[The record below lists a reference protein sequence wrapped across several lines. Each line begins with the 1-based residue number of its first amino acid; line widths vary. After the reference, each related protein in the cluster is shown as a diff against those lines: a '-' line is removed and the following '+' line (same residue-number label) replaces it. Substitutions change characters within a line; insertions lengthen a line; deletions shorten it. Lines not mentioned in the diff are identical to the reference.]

1 MYSAITWFDSR
12 TTEQAEWWSATLGPE
27 FIFVRTGLP
36 ILPVFSL
43 NKLCSIKQ
51 HDAETFSHKSGR
63 FSVSDYINFCL
74 CGVEAAELCL
84 ASRVMALDLETRG
97 WSEEILD
104 AAGVSPSMLGDLI
117 WGGES
122 LGKISAA
129 VAQMTELPTSVHV
142 VTGGHD
148 RPCAAPG
155 IRRI

>member
-1 MYSAITWFDSR
+1 MYSAIAWFDSR
-12 TTEQAEWWSATLGPE
+12 TTEQAEWWSPTLGPE

-51 HDAETFSHKSGR
+51 HDAETFSHISGR

-74 CGVEAAELCL
+74 CGVEAAEPSL

-117 WGGES
+117 WGASVLRSVRPS
-122 LGKISAA
+122 LK
-129 VAQMTELPTSVHV
+129 
-142 VTGGHD
+142 
-148 RPCAAPG
+148 
-155 IRRI
+155 